1 MTTRER
7 ERLTLDFGKPDRG
20 SVEETF
26 YPWDLTAQNFLD
38 EGVPKTV
45 IAEALHSSAD
55 YNHDP
60 ETYDCEKYFPVGW
73 GKGIMDYE
81 QYFGFDPVRRI
92 HFVLPFRRF
101 DERIVENTSNYRIR
115 QDIFGRYNIKK
126 VGSTVE
132 IPWKQIVENE
142 DDWKRLK
149 EHGDREL
156 ERFFTD
162 ENLEKAYL
170 PLKCEHEKGD
180 FSLRLNLE
188 GFFWTPRELL
198 GDEEELIGFYAY
210 PELIHDINDYIL
222 SVYQKYLLK
231 VIKML
236 QPDVVYIMEDLSGRN
251 GPMISSSMFD
261 EFVGSYYKQ
270 LIPQMKELG
279 TGNVFVDTDGQFEML
294 IPAFM
299 EAGVD
304 GFLPMD
310 VNAGMDIVKIRNH
323 FPTLKFIGGYN
334 KLKIQEG
341 KDAIDREFDRILPVV
356 RKGGYI
362 VGADH
367 QIPPSVSVEQY
378 RYYIRRLRE
387 VMSQCGSDI

>member
-1 MTTRER
+1 
-7 ERLTLDFGKPDRG
+7 
-20 SVEETF
+20 
-26 YPWDLTAQNFLD
+26 
-38 EGVPKTV
+38 
-45 IAEALHSSAD
+45 
-55 YNHDP
+55 
-60 ETYDCEKYFPVGW
+60 
-73 GKGIMDYE
+73 
-81 QYFGFDPVRRI
+81 
-92 HFVLPFRRF
+92 
-101 DERIVENTSNYRIR
+101 
-115 QDIFGRYNIKK
+115 
-126 VGSTVE
+126 
-132 IPWKQIVENE
+132 
-142 DDWKRLK
+142 
-149 EHGDREL
+149 
-156 ERFFTD
+156 
-162 ENLEKAYL
+162 
-170 PLKCEHEKGD
+170 
-180 FSLRLNLE
+180 
-188 GFFWTPRELL
+188 
-198 GDEEELIGFYAY
+198 
-210 PELIHDINDYIL
+210 
-222 SVYQKYLLK
+222 
-231 VIKML
+231 ML